1 MAGID
6 YKQLGLFVIDD
17 FISIEEELS
26 ILNIIDDKKDRVTK
40 QKNRNSIK
48 RYGSDIPYPANIV
61 SKTIPD
67 YLENINLKIFESGFI
82 KQKPDSIS
90 INEYLKGQEIN
101 PHIDSI
107 SSGEVIIVLSL
118 LSNATMKFNKKNES
132 FLVELKNRSLVVMR
146 NEIRYKWMH
155 SIIPVENKRYS
166 IVFRCS
172 QKI

>member
-67 YLENINLKIFESGFI
+67 YLENINLK
-82 KQKPDSIS
+82 
-90 INEYLKGQEIN
+90 YLN
-101 PHIDSI
+101 
-107 SSGEVIIVLSL
+107 LAL
-118 LSNATMKFNKKNES
+118 FNKARFNI
-132 FLVELKNRSLVVMR
+132 N
-146 NEIRYKWMH
+146 
-155 SIIPVENKRYS
+155 
-166 IVFRCS
+166 
-172 QKI
+172 